1 MNFKLCFQYL
11 ASMVT
16 IYIQGA
22 ARGGGVLY
30 DPDEI
35 RELVYSQG
43 LGEETN
49 NMTEALSLSKGL
61 TQARDL
67 GINEIMVIGYSQI
80 LIQAMVTNSLP
91 NQMKL
96 WQLLNKIQQL
106 SKSFQNINFFHV
118 LRQLN
123 GEADHAAKA
132 ATPLNKGQIYFNGT
146 FSFTPFP

>member
-22 ARGGGVLY
+22 ARGGEVLY

-49 NMTEALSLSKGL
+49 NMTEALSLWKGL

-96 WQLLNKIQQL
+96 RQLLKKIQ
-106 SKSFQNINFFHV
+106 
-118 LRQLN
+118 
-123 GEADHAAKA
+123 
-132 ATPLNKGQIYFNGT
+132 
-146 FSFTPFP
+146 